1 MKASD
6 VMSSPVY
13 VVSPG
18 ENIAHARNLMLKH
31 RVSRLPV
38 MDGSR
43 LVGILTRKDIAYG
56 LRHTEPIWRRRP
68 IDNIPV
74 QVLMTP
80 DPITITPATGIKE
93 IAALMINNSI
103 SGIPVVQNGSVTGM
117 VTKSDLLKSSL
128 VKNLSLNAGDL
139 MGDTISVSRY
149 HSLDHIIDQMRER
162 NDKIVVMNNDGSL
175 AGIITES
182 NLAFFEYLGTE
193 AGLPHKDVTLL
204 RKERSAGRKRLRYVM
219 DVSAIAE
226 DVMTKPVLTVPC
238 DATVSTL
245 VTLMHE
251 HHVSSIVV
259 SEGGELKGIVKRDD
273 IIREVAK

>member
-31 RVSRLPV
+31 HISRLPV
-38 MDGSR
+38 MDNTR

-80 DPITITPATGIKE
+80 DPITVIPDTGINE
-93 IAALMINNSI
+93 IATLMINNSI

-128 VKNLSLNAGDL
+128 VKNLALNAGDL
-139 MGDTISVSRY
+139 MGDAITVSRY
-149 HSLDHIIDQMRER
+149 HSLDHIIDQMREQS
-162 NDKIVVMNNDGSL
+162 DKIVVMNNDGSI

-182 NLAFFEYLGTE
+182 NLAFFEYLGPD
-193 AGLPHKDVTLL
+193 AGIPQKDVTIL
-204 RKERSAGRKRLRYVM
+204 RREMSAGRKRLRYVM

-226 DVMTKPVLTVPC
+226 DVMTKPVITVTC
-238 DATVSTL
+238 DAPVSTL
-245 VTLMHE
+245 VTLMQK
-251 HHVSSIVV
+251 HHVTSLVV
-259 SEGGELKGIVKRDD
+259 IEGGELKGIVKRDD